1 MSTNNGTFFGCL
13 ASRSR
18 KKLREKENL
27 RLFLAFVR
35 DFTAIDVNQQ
45 MDTESDYL
53 FEESK
58 SLNCLLTKDDMLLLD
73 VKDQIFR
80 VLGRLAINL
89 PECYRKDI
97 VIMPFEDLMRGYDN
111 YLNNPKNVKKNQ
123 IPRFEQELIV
133 DIALDCLTWSCAHI
147 ASEMNKLGF
156 EEIKEHHVQN
166 VLTRNFIP
174 MSDKRMNKG
183 FSWKTFV
190 ELLKWL
196 NNTQSYF
203 DENDRRTKTSQ
214 YYKMHKRLTD
224 FIDNIKLNPELVARN
239 LYARLEN
246 DILREMCNRKNIRIT
261 KDKERE
267 LARKVLNIKG
277 VTQKVVS
284 LLSTWQIVAYSK
296 ETFGQKYSKYV
307 TGEKK
312 SASAIRKEE
321 RQNELR
327 TIIDSHP
334 NWGRTQIYKAMLE
347 KFKGIT
353 FHQVNDMLYDIGF
366 WDTKRTVRVIRWK
379 DWIKKIEHV
388 TWAGD
393 FFVAQVFT
401 TRGPKTYYV
410 FFCIHLETDEMFI
423 GGISSTASAEWLK
436 NTIKR
441 WTEPVGNPLN
451 PYGPDARY
459 LIRDRDR
466 RYTKEVDWYIA
477 QLGMMPIEISPGA
490 PVMNCHAESFVNR
503 IRREC
508 LDLLFFFSENALFK
522 VLDQYATYYNE
533 HRPNRKHDGRSI
545 VENKSYGKREGKIER
560 VDLIPGI
567 LIYFHRVLEKEA
579 A

>member
-18 KKLREKENL
+18 RKLREEDNL

-35 DFTAIDVNQQ
+35 DFTTIDVNQQ

-58 SLNCLLTKDDMLLLD
+58 SLNSLLTKDDKLLLD

-97 VIMPFEDLMRGYDN
+97 VIMPFEDLIRGYEN

-133 DIALDCLTWSCAHI
+133 DMALDCLTWSCAHI
-147 ASEMNKLGF
+147 ACEMNKLGF
-156 EEIKEHHVQN
+156 LEIKEHHVQS
-166 VLTRNFIP
+166 VLARNFIP
-174 MSDKRMNKG
+174 MSDNRMNKG
-183 FSWKTFV
+183 FPWKTFV

-196 NNTQSYF
+196 NDADSSS
-203 DENDRRTKTSQ
+203 DENDRRAPRSH
-214 YYKMHKRLTD
+214 YYRMHKRLTD
-224 FIDNIKLNPELVARN
+224 FIRNINLNPELVSRN

-246 DILREMCNRKNIRIT
+246 DILREMCHRNNIKIT
-261 KDKERE
+261 KERERE

-277 VTQKVVS
+277 VTRKVVS
-284 LLSTWQIVAYSK
+284 LLSTRQIVAYSK
-296 ETFGQKYSKYV
+296 EVFGQKYSKYI
-307 TGEKK
+307 TDEKK
-312 SASAIRKEE
+312 SDRAKRKEE

-327 TIIDSHP
+327 TIIDLHP
-334 NWGRTQIYKAMLE
+334 NWGRKKIYKAMLE

-353 FHQVNDMLYDIGF
+353 IRQVNDMLYDMGF
-366 WDTKRTVRVIRWK
+366 WDTKRNFRAIRWK

-393 FFVAQVFT
+393 FFVTQVFT
-401 TRGPKTYYV
+401 AHGPRTYYV

-423 GGISSTASAEWLK
+423 GGVSTTASAEWLK
-436 NTIKR
+436 NTIKK
-441 WTEPVGNPLN
+441 WTEPVDDPLN
-451 PYGPDARY
+451 PYGPDAKY

-477 QLGMMPIEISPGA
+477 QLGMMPIETSPAA
-490 PVMNCHAESFVNR
+490 PVMNCYAENFVNR

-508 LDLLFFFSENALFK
+508 LDLLFFFSENALLK
-522 VLDQYATYYNE
+522 VLDTFAVYYNE
-533 HRPNRKHDGRSI
+533 HRPNKKHNGRSI
-545 VENKSYGKREGKIER
+545 VENKSYGQKEGRIER

-567 LIYFHRVLEKEA
+567 LIYYHRVPDKEA